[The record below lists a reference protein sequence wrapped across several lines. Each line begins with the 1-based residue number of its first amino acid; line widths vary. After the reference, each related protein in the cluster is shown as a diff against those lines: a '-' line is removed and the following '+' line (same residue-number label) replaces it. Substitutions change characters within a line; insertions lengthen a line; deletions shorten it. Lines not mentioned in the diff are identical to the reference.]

1 MRDKA
6 MLELLYATGVRVS
19 ELISLKLED
28 VNMQIGYITCHDG
41 TRERMIPF
49 GKGAKQALRVYLD
62 EARSSLLKGR
72 TCEWLFTNCSGQPM
86 SRQGFWKLIKF
97 YGGKSGDQDRYHTSY
112 PAPFLC
118 GPPYGR
124 RRGYPCSP
132 GHVRGMEI
140 PAPPRCTQYIQ
151 RLQLPGQVGKN
162 IMSIVRVFLTIC
174 P

>member
-1 MRDKA
+1 

-97 YGGKSGDQDRYHTSY
+97 YGEKAGIKTDITPHTLRHSF
-112 PAPFLC
+112 AAHLMV
-118 GPPYGR
+118 G

-132 GHVRGMEI
+132 GHVR
-140 PAPPRCTQYIQ
+140 AWRYR
-151 RLQLPGQVGKN
+151 RLPDVR
-162 IMSIVRVFLTIC
+162 SIFSGYSCPVR
-174 P
+174 